1 MKMEG
6 GDLLKLTSS
15 TKTTDT
21 GGLTF
26 GPAWLRQLSSG
37 DTKVALP
44 PSPGL
49 AFQLAKHRYGR
60 EEMLAIY
67 ESLESKPFFSQAPV
81 NLEKE
86 FEDLFKKDLQRP
98 VLMYPPT
105 HEEQKFLSTCVNS
118 QMVLN
123 SYNKTQ
129 GQSGGN
135 GGGGGGGSGNSGGS
149 GENRSGN
156 NNSNINGSSGSS
168 NGRNLRNNS
177 ESENGVRDRNNSL
190 SMSRG
195 GSNSIR
201 GSRGGGGGGPN
212 GERGGGSGAG
222 RGDRSSG
229 GIPGERGSIGERG
242 GGGRGRGKL
251 PIS

>member
-6 GDLLKLTSS
+6 GDLLKLASS

-81 NLEKE
+81 NFEKE
-86 FEDLFKKDLQRP
+86 YEDLYKKELQRP
-98 VLMYPPT
+98 VLMYPPS

-129 GQSGGN
+129 GGQSGGN
-135 GGGGGGGSGNSGGS
+135 GGGGGGGGGG
-149 GENRSGN
+149 GENRSN
-156 NNSNINGSSGSS
+156 NNSGSNINGS
-168 NGRNLRNNS
+168 NGRSLRNNS
-177 ESENGVRDRNNSL
+177 ESENGMNRDRTNSL

-195 GSNSIR
+195 SSNSLR
-201 GSRGGGGGGPN
+201 GSRGGGGGVGSN
-212 GERGGGSGAG
+212 GERGGGG
-222 RGDRSSG
+222 RGERPIGGVGTS
-229 GIPGERGSIGERG
+229 GIPGERGSIGDR
-242 GGGRGRGKL
+242 GGGRGRG
-251 PIS
+251 